1 MPRYEAIID
10 IGPQLGMPEIADDE
24 RQAVG
29 DEIAEQLQS
38 EAGSDGITELR
49 IVVSPVGAIV
59 LFNRSVPAEVDPDET
74 LRGFL
79 RAALARGR
87 FADWQMLTSSLTALH
102 ED

>member
-1 MPRYEAIID
+1 
-10 IGPQLGMPEIADDE
+10 MPEIADDE

-29 DEIAEQLQS
+29 DEIAENLRA
-38 EAGSDGITELR
+38 EAGSDSITELR

-59 LFNRSVPAEVDPDET
+59 LFNKSVPAGVDPDAT

-79 RAALARGR
+79 RAALGRGR
-87 FADWQMLTSSLTALH
+87 FADWQMLTSSLTPLH